1 MPVTSAGAAAA
12 RLGACGQSFSIGVYR
27 TLHGSI
33 EMESRS
39 NTITLID
46 RLNDINMSPSER
58 ALAKAYLD
66 HGEFFAG
73 VILGVSK
80 ALRTS
85 VRALISALAKAYLVR
100 ASGRVARP
108 FW

>member
-1 MPVTSAGAAAA
+1 MKP
-12 RLGACGQSFSIGVYR
+12 
-27 TLHGSI
+27 
-33 EMESRS
+33 RS
-39 NTITLID
+39 DTVRLID

-58 ALAKAYLD
+58 ALAKAHLN

-73 VILGVSK
+73 VLLGVSK

-85 VRALISALAKAYLVR
+85 VRALILALAKAYLVR

-108 FW
+108 F